1 MTLEIRDLSLV
12 RQDGVPLLGPLDLS
26 LGPGERIGLTGESG
40 SGKSLL
46 AQAVLDALPGSVRR
60 ASGRIRAF
68 GVDLAEAGARARI
81 LGARLAW
88 VPQDPGLLLHPL
100 LPLQEQ
106 LALLPGV
113 HRGESRTA
121 SLRRLAPLLER
132 LRLPRD
138 RAFLRRLPSEL
149 SGGQRQRLAL
159 ACALSCDPELLLLDE
174 PTTALDPAV
183 QAEFLDLAA
192 ALQRERGL
200 GWLWITH
207 DLGVA
212 AAMTGR
218 LLVLY
223 GGQLLEAGPTA
234 HLLAEPRHPYTRG
247 LLAAA
252 RGVAGNGAFLEGPGQ
267 RPRGACPFS
276 PRCPGASEACTV
288 LPPWR
293 GTPQDGWRCWNPGL

>member
-26 LGPGERIGLTGESG
+26 LGAGERVGLTGESG

-46 AQAVLDALPGSVRR
+46 TRAVLGALPAGVHR

-68 GVDLAEAGARARI
+68 GENLEDAGTRAKV

-88 VPQDPGLLLHPL
+88 VPQEPGLLLHHL

-149 SGGQRQRLAL
+149 SGGQRQRVAL

-183 QAEFLDLAA
+183 QAEFLELAA
-192 ALQRERGL
+192 ELQRERGL

-234 HLLAEPRHPYTRG
+234 RLLATPRHPYTRG

-252 RGVAGNGAFLEGPGQ
+252 RGVAGDGAFLEGPGR
-267 RPRGACPFS
+267 RPHGACPFS
-276 PRCPGASEACTV
+276 PRCPGAAAACAA

-293 GTPQDGWRCWNPGL
+293 GAPQDGWRCWSPG